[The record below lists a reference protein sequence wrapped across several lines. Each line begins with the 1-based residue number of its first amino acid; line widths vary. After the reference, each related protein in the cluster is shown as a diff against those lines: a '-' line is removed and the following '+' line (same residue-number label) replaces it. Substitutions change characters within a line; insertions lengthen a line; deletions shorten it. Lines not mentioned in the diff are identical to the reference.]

1 MNNQEMDIN
10 ETIDN
15 EKAIQIIVPIKTPFE
30 PISSFTAKYIE
41 SGIFIMAIEI
51 AMNI

>member
-15 EKAIQIIVPIKTPFE
+15 EKAIQIIIGLTKIYPNDGDLGKEIRK
-30 PISSFTAKYIE
+30 
-41 SGIFIMAIEI
+41 FINKINGRSKEGK
-51 AMNI
+51 